1 MKKNYTILNKKQLEF
16 SIPIS
21 IIIKCVNP
29 DAQANFAGKACDA
42 KTTGGVNM
50 RDYELLFVLDPSL
63 DEETKADLIEKV
75 KGVINEDGEAGEADV
90 WGDRRLAYNINKKNT
105 GYYVVLPFKAEAELP
120 KELDRRLRI
129 NENVMR
135 HIIVCQDEE

>member
-1 MKKNYTILNKKQLEF
+1 ML
-16 SIPIS
+16 
-21 IIIKCVNP
+21 
-29 DAQANFAGKACDA
+29 FAGDKYRITERVNSGVHANCAGRTCAA

-50 RDYELLFVLDPSL
+50 RDYELLFVLDPGL
-63 DEETKADLIEKV
+63 DEETKANLIETV
-75 KGVINEDGEAGEADV
+75 KSVINAGGEAGEADV

-105 GYYVVLPFKAEAELP
+105 GYYVVIPFKAEAELP

>member
-1 MKKNYTILNKKQLEF
+1 MG
-16 SIPIS
+16 
-21 IIIKCVNP
+21 IIIGHVNT
-29 DAQANFAGKACDA
+29 DAHTDCAGRTCAIR
-42 KTTGGVNM
+42 TTGGVNM

-63 DEETKADLIEKV
+63 DEETKANLVETV
-75 KGVINEDGEAGEADV
+75 KSVINAGGEAGEADV
-90 WGDRRLAYNINKKNT
+90 WGERKLAYNINKKST
-105 GYYVVLPFKAEAELP
+105 GYYVVVPFKAEAELP

>member
-1 MKKNYTILNKKQLEF
+1 MGIINKH
-16 SIPIS
+16 
-21 IIIKCVNP
+21 VNP
-29 DAQANFAGKACDA
+29 GAHTDCAGRTCAIR
-42 KTTGGVNM
+42 TTGGVNM

-63 DEETKADLIEKV
+63 DEETKANLVETV
-75 KGVINEDGEAGEADV
+75 KSVINAGGEAGEADV
-90 WGDRRLAYNINKKNT
+90 WGERKLAYNINKKST
-105 GYYVVLPFKAEAELP
+105 GYYVVVPFKAEAELP